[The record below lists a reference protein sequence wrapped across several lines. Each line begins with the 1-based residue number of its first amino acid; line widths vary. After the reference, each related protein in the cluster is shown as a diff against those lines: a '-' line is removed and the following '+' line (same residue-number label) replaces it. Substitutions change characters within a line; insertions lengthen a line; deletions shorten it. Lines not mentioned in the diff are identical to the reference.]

1 MFFRLLVRFSKLH
14 SSHQQDGEAN
24 NENLLD
30 RSSLRHLDS
39 PSLSSPRL
47 RAPIVSM
54 SSNSMT
60 HRDPVQPT
68 IAADPL
74 LSFANTSAVP
84 SRRRLGADGDV
95 DGVYNLSVSKPSTT
109 PRRRN
114 NSLLHRPFIL
124 TDFRDCSAGARIN
137 CKCIAAWLLGKNTAS
152 TAVPIK
158 TAAAV
163 IGIC

>member
-39 PSLSSPRL
+39 PSLSTPRL

-68 IAADPL
+68 PL
-74 LSFANTSAVP
+74 QQILYSHSPTPRP
-84 SRRRLGADGDV
+84 SLLV